1 MSHDTLMHRVIRPA
15 IRRMAPTGVTPNQLT
30 TLRLITGLVAAAAF
44 ARGGVLWPDIGGGT
58 FVLSMLLDR
67 ADGEL
72 ARQTGQSS
80 LGGHRY
86 DLVCD
91 CTASVVAFVGVGLG
105 LIETLGPVG
114 ILLGLAAGSG
124 VGILFWQINVLKLA
138 SLRPYTFWHERV
150 VVDPDDAMIFVPIL
164 IWCEAAQPMLIAAAV
179 ITPAA
184 AIWIGLTSWRSR
196 RPVRLR

>member
-1 MSHDTLMHRVIRPA
+1 MSHDTLIHHIIRPA
-15 IRRMAPTGVTPNQLT
+15 VRRIAPTGVTPNQLT
-30 TLRLITGLVAAAAF
+30 TLRLITGLAAAAAF
-44 ARGGVLWPDIGGGT
+44 ARGGVLWPDLGGVI

-80 LGGHRY
+80 LGGNRY

-91 CTASVVAFVGVGLG
+91 CTASVATFIGVGLG
-105 LIETLGPVG
+105 LIGALGPVG
-114 ILLGLAAGSG
+114 ILLGLSAGTGIG
-124 VGILFWQINVLKLA
+124 VLFWQLNVLKLVP
-138 SLRPYTFWHERV
+138 LRAYTFWNERL

-184 AIWIGLTSWRSR
+184 AVWLGLSLWRSR
-196 RPVRLR
+196 HPARLH